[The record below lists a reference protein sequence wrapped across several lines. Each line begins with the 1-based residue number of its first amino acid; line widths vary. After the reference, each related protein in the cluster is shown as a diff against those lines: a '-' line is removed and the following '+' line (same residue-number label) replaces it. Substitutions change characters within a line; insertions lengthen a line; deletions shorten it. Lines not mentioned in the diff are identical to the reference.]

1 MDPYIGE
8 VRAFGFNYAPVGWAF
23 CDGQLLSISQ
33 YTALFSILGTTYG
46 GDGVSNFALPNLQN
60 GAPMHWGSG
69 QGLTPRTLGEVLGTN
84 SVTLTAAE
92 TPSHNHTIQTAQAN
106 APAQES
112 GTPSG
117 TSWLGN
123 SLPGTAY
130 SDSTA
135 ALDSSLAPNAIGV
148 SGGSQP
154 HQNMQPILALN
165 FCIALEGIFPP
176 HA

>member
-8 VRAFGFNYAPVGWAF
+8 VRAFGFNFAPVGWAF
-23 CDGQLLSISQ
+23 CDGQLMSISQ
-33 YTALFSILGTTYG
+33 NTALFSILGTTYG

-60 GAPMHWGSG
+60 SAPMHWGSG
-69 QGLTPRTLGEVLGTN
+69 LGLTPRTLGEVLGSNT
-84 SVTLTAAE
+84 VTVT
-92 TPSHNHTIQTAQAN
+92 TAQAP
-106 APAQES
+106 AHTHAMQVAQAGGAAQES
-112 GTPSG
+112 GTPSSA
-117 TSWLGN
+117 SWLGN
-123 SLPGTAY
+123 SNPGQAY
-130 SDSTA
+130 SDTKA

-176 HA
+176 QA